1 MSEDQEVWN
10 PTWEESGKKVLG
22 ETQGHPCIRY
32 LDSSPEGSKPEDP
45 ALTEMPLGVFA
56 MW

>member
-1 MSEDQEVWN
+1 MNEDQEVWN
-10 PTWEESGKKVLG
+10 PTWEGSGKKVLG

-45 ALTEMPLGVFA
+45 ALTEMPLGVFT
-56 MW
+56 M